1 MKYGN
6 RHIEWRGI
14 VGNRK
19 VSILGAVS
27 DLISSN
33 GELGGRD
40 CNDWLYSLCR
50 IMKMC
55 MVYGVHLC
63 VVEVADDSAPRVVG
77 NVAIDIVRSYPKAW
91 TSNPKRAW

>member
-40 CNDWLYSLCR
+40 CNDWLYSL
-50 IMKMC
+50 
-55 MVYGVHLC
+55 L
-63 VVEVADDSAPRVVG
+63 
-77 NVAIDIVRSYPKAW
+77 
-91 TSNPKRAW
+91 